1 MKVNYAGVTTLQ
13 ELIRKIKRT
22 DSDLESS
29 LKESIESE
37 TAERKAS
44 VVQDIGEETD
54 KVMSQNAVTELLK
67 GEHTSSSAYYHG
79 FVTVPDFATGV
90 TSTGLTRVNEINEA
104 FKKWLDGVMFKT
116 DNAKYLGL
124 CKIKCDGCNGE
135 VQNIVTSF
143 ATDSG
148 VQVVRGV
155 FSFDGEDISYKAQG
169 DVYTAAFRLKVG
181 GNWAPWNKY
190 STDADVPELTKAI
203 AAEAAERKAVD
214 ETLKESIEAVTAD
227 SADCA
232 RKSVT
237 NTFQKQTTF
246 GADIILDGGASQ
258 ASGDDGT
265 VMAIDKLQLSNEG
278 IKLNKASLS
287 TDDGEHNAFLTNGGT
302 YNLDKLIERIVELET
317 KLAECAKLTAINT
330 FQKRNI
336 SYSDIVLEAEQ
347 VGGEGVSVMDD
358 TLQITR
364 NGIKLTKASSTAGE
378 SGTQTFLTNG
388 STYDLGTL
396 IERVSALEAKG

>member
-13 ELIRKIKRT
+13 ELIQKIKRT
-22 DSDLESS
+22 DNELEEG
-29 LKESIESE
+29 LKESIETE
-37 TAERKAS
+37 AAERKAS
-44 VVQDIGEETD
+44 VVQDLGTETD
-54 KVMSQNAVTELLK
+54 KVISQNAVTELLK
-67 GEHTSSSAYYHG
+67 GEHASSSAYYHG

-90 TSTGLTRVNEINEA
+90 TSTGTTRVNEINEA

-155 FSFDGEDISYKAQG
+155 FSFDGEDINYKAQG

-181 GNWAPWNKY
+181 GNWAPWNRYGTDGDY
-190 STDADVPELTKAI
+190 SELKGDLST
-203 AAEAAERKAVD
+203 EASERKAAD
-214 ETLKESIEAVTAD
+214 ESIESAV
-227 SADCA
+227 SDCA
-232 RKSVT
+232 RQSSE
-237 NTFQKQTTF
+237 NTFKKANTF

-258 ASGDDGT
+258 SAGDDGT
-265 VMAIDKLQLSNEG
+265 QLIAEKMRISNGG
-278 IKLNKASLS
+278 ITLTKASAS
-287 TDDGEHNAFLTNGGT
+287 TEDGKYEAFLTNGGT
-302 YNLDKLIERIVELET
+302 YSLDALIEKVAELET
-317 KLAECAKLTAINT
+317 KLAECAKLASINT

-347 VGGEGVSVMDD
+347 TGGEGVKVLDD

-364 NGIKLTKASSTAGE
+364 NGIKLTKASEVAGE

-388 STYDLGTL
+388 STYDLGAL

>member
-13 ELIRKIKRT
+13 ELIQKIKRT
-22 DSDLESS
+22 DNELEEG
-29 LKESIESE
+29 LKESIETE
-37 TAERKAS
+37 AAERKAS
-44 VVQDIGEETD
+44 VVQDLGTETD
-54 KVMSQNAVTELLK
+54 KVISQNAVTELLK
-67 GEHTSSSAYYHG
+67 GEHASSSAYYHG

-90 TSTGLTRVNEINEA
+90 TSTGTTRVNEINEA

-155 FSFDGEDISYKAQG
+155 FSFDGEDINYKAQG

-181 GNWAPWNKY
+181 GNWAPWNRYCTDGDY
-190 STDADVPELTKAI
+190 SELKGDLST
-203 AAEAAERKAVD
+203 EASERKAAD
-214 ETLKESIEAVTAD
+214 ESIESAV
-227 SADCA
+227 SDCA
-232 RKSVT
+232 RQSSE
-237 NTFQKQTTF
+237 NTFKKANTF

-258 ASGDDGT
+258 SAGDDGT
-265 VMAIDKLQLSNEG
+265 QLIAEKMRISNGG
-278 IKLNKASLS
+278 ITLTKASAS
-287 TDDGEHNAFLTNGGT
+287 TEDGKYEAFLTNGGT
-302 YNLDKLIERIVELET
+302 YSLDALIEKVAELET
-317 KLAECAKLTAINT
+317 KLAECAKLASINT

-347 VGGEGVSVMDD
+347 TGGEGVTVLDD

-364 NGIKLTKASSTAGE
+364 NGIKLTKASKVAGE

-388 STYDLGTL
+388 STYDLGAL